1 MGAVVCGKKLGQL
14 AIMTVPFRKKL
25 GDGLCAGGRRLHEKI
40 QGTKAAPVCNAI
52 VRFFAA
58 MGRGCKALNA
68 RFKTLGKPLR
78 LGISAA
84 SLLLVVGLVLS
95 AALSGGSQKTAQ
107 TDLPIEV
114 QWSPSPTPVPETT
127 ALPSQEP
134 VVQAAA
140 AKAALLRRNCIPAAL
155 AQQIQVAVVVVH
167 QHTALVALM
176 VAPAAPA
183 S

>member
-1 MGAVVCGKKLGQL
+1 M
-14 AIMTVPFRKKL
+14 
-25 GDGLCAGGRRLHEKI
+25 
-40 QGTKAAPVCNAI
+40 
-52 VRFFAA
+52 
-58 MGRGCKALNA
+58 NA

-134 VVQAAA
+134 VVQAAVADPVQDTPA
-140 AKAALLRRNCIPAAL
+140 AFSETYKREMTERSSPMCSFGLWSWGIWTAMNLRSISVLLRKKP
-155 AQQIQVAVVVVH
+155 
-167 QHTALVALM
+167 
-176 VAPAAPA
+176 
-183 S
+183 